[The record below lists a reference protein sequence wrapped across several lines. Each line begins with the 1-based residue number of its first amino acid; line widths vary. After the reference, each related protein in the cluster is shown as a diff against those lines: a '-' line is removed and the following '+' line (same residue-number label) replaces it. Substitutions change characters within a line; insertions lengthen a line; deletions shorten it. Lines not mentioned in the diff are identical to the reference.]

1 GVEGAAI
8 LPRRDADR
16 DRLQGAGVERI
27 AVRRVGEAREL
38 ELVAVDTAGAEARH
52 ENATAAERD
61 LAGRPAV
68 AVCTAVGVGDVLR
81 PAQPL
86 AIVFHHRAQHL
97 LAGLEAETEERGA
110 RVGEHVEQRQWE
122 LDRGDR
128 RGCERFP
135 GGRSCATLLH
145 GGSFRM
151 VVVTAVLPWTA
162 EGAAAPSSARQFN
175 RRRDIPYAGDNL
187 DLAAEADVA
196 GSRNLAL
203 AQFPQACKIA
213 LRVVVEQERRTGV
226 CPPGVGGGVTS
237 SLRYCGRGHGRS
249 GRSVRPGPVVSFA
262 SDLSRVVTGQRSTS
276 RRPLLP

>member
-1 GVEGAAI
+1 
-8 LPRRDADR
+8 
-16 DRLQGAGVERI
+16 
-27 AVRRVGEAREL
+27 
-38 ELVAVDTAGAEARH
+38 
-52 ENATAAERD
+52 
-61 LAGRPAV
+61 AV
-68 AVCTAVGVGDVLR
+68 AVGPGVGGPTAERLLQLVHHPMRELLR
-81 PAQPL
+81 
-86 AIVFHHRAQHL
+86 
-97 LAGLEAETEERGA
+97 RGDDLDPGGVA
-110 RVGEHVEQRQWE
+110 
-122 LDRGDR
+122 LDRDDTPLGLCEARARPRSRCAAGSRPHGQTDEPPFSGQGDITSAH
-128 RGCERFP
+128 EDVNH
-135 GGRSCATLLH
+135 CATLRH

-203 AQFPQACKIA
+203 AQFPQACKMA

-249 GRSVRPGPVVSFA
+249 GRSVRPGPGVFFA
-262 SDLSRVVTGQRSTS
+262 PDLARVVTEHRATPTRPHPPPPRTWTRPRTDHLPPAHTPTAHNHHSAS
-276 RRPLLP
+276 RT